1 MDISTL
7 IIALIYIDC
16 FCDNNKY
23 ILTLNNVY
31 RILLSACL
39 LSLKFNEDA
48 IINYKYYSEIAAV
61 SVEDLS
67 KLEFYM
73 YLKLHFSLNVKYD
86 FYIIILLNIQFQKM
100 NNSKIRISF

>member
-73 YLKLHFSLNVKYD
+73 YLKLHFSMI
-86 FYIIILLNIQFQKM
+86 YINHITLILLNIQFQKM

>member
-73 YLKLHFSLNVKYD
+73 YLKLHFSMI
-86 FYIIILLNIQFQKM
+86 YINHITLILLTIQFQKM